1 MMVSVNPA
9 NEKIISEYKQL
20 DNKSI
25 ERHIDSAAKA
35 YKFWS
40 TTSFSVRS
48 EVIKKVSNVLLT
60 NIDRFAKLIT
70 DEMGKP
76 ISQSIAEV
84 EKCAWVCDY
93 YADHAENLLKGEEI
107 STEASVSHVVYEP
120 LGVVLGIM
128 PWNFPFWQV
137 FRFSVPTLMA
147 GNVVLIKHASN
158 VTGCAI
164 AMEDVFK
171 QTDLTNDIFQT
182 IVVDSQ
188 QVSNIISHPLVV
200 GVSLTGSEKAGASVA
215 SIAGS
220 NIKKVVLELGGS
232 DPFIVLKD
240 ADIQNAAKQAAIAR
254 TINSGQSCIAA
265 KRFIVEKDIYQK
277 FSDEFVSQMSQLRV
291 GNPLDTNTQI
301 GPLARKDLM
310 DILQQQVERTVRSG
324 AKLRLGGSPLQQVGY
339 FYPPTVLEEVFPGMA
354 TFDEETFGPVATL
367 TPANDHLD
375 AIQLANVTSFGLG
388 SSIWTSNTKLALQ
401 MARQL
406 LSGNVFVNAIVKS
419 DPRLPFGGIKR
430 SGYGR
435 ELAAHGI
442 REFTNIK
449 TIYVL

>member
-1 MMVSVNPA
+1 MVSVNPA

-25 ERHIDSAAKA
+25 EKHIDSAATA

-48 EVIKKVSNVLLT
+48 EVIKKVSNLLLT

-93 YADHAENLLKGEEI
+93 YADHAENLLKEEEI

-137 FRFSVPTLMA
+137 FRFAVPTLMA

-164 AMEDVFK
+164 AIEDVFK

-310 DILQQQVERTVRSG
+310 EILQQQVERTVRSG

-339 FYPPTVLEEVFPGMA
+339 FYPPTVLERVFPGMA
-354 TFDEETFGPVATL
+354 TFDEETFGPVAAL

-375 AIQLANVTSFGLG
+375 AIQLANATSFGLG
-388 SSIWTSNTKLALQ
+388 TSIWTSNTTLALQ
-401 MARQL
+401 MAREL